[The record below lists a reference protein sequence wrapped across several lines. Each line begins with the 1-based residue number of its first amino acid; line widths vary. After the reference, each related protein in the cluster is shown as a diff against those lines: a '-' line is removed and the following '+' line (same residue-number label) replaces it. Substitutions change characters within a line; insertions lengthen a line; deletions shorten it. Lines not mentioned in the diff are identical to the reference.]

1 MLHMQTTKQY
11 QVQVN
16 ETFKVEEFM
25 AETFNTFQH
34 VFLTA
39 HSESINDNSEETS
52 KSMMFHILVP
62 GCPEPLLE

>member
-1 MLHMQTTKQY
+1 
-11 QVQVN
+11 
-16 ETFKVEEFM
+16 M